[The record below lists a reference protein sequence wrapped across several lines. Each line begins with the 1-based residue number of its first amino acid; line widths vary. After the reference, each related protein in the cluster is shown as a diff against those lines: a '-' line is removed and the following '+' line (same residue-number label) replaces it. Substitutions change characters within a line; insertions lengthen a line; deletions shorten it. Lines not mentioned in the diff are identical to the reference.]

1 MFSAGWNSFGLPTA
15 SGHGAKAG
23 VARLGA
29 PATIPFT
36 EERHHVEKQS
46 SEKRFALLIDADNVS
61 AKYIKPITDELSKYG
76 TVTYKRIYGDW
87 TLTLHA
93 KWKDALLENSITPIQ
108 QFGYTQGKNATDSA
122 MIIDAMDIL
131 YTRSVEGFCIVSSDS
146 DFTRLA
152 SRIRESGLT
161 VIGMGEKKTPTP
173 FRKACDIFTTLEL
186 LLGDAGG
193 KASGR
198 GKGRGDQA
206 GANAAGAGAG
216 TATASKEEI
225 EQAVVNII
233 TDNQNNGKST
243 GLGEVGSRLLK
254 RYPDFDVRSYGT
266 NLLSKLLDEFPSVQ
280 ITKDGSSVTVELAGD
295 DRERRGGRGKDAPHG
310 AEAPAAEASDA
321 QAEQEPKGPAG
332 AEGAVDAQAEPVP
345 AAGADE
351 PVRQPAANGGGEGAS
366 AKKPR
371 RSTRPASHRGGKG
384 DAPKATAEDAVEA
397 KGAEAPAPDAPAEE
411 PQDASRA
418 AQPEP
423 VEEPPVDNRPGRAAR
438 LRAAAAWAN
447 AMGGRKA
454 AAKAKPAARKEP
466 EAEAQDAP
474 AAPQAEEPA
483 GVRQGQ
489 APAAPKPKSRRK
501 PAAKAAAAPQPV
513 EQGEAPA
520 QAAEA
525 PAKAPAR
532 ASAKAAPKPT
542 AKRAKAAGPA
552 EAARPAEKAA
562 KAGKAPKSPKAAQ
575 APEAPAQDAH
585 AAGGPEEY
593 IRQTLAEAGPD
604 GVALATLG
612 KRVRGRFR
620 TFKLRD
626 LGYAQFRP
634 YLADLEGVDVEQRDG
649 QFYARLA
656 R

>member
-1 MFSAGWNSFGLPTA
+1 MD
-15 SGHGAKAG
+15 
-23 VARLGA
+23 
-29 PATIPFT
+29 I
-36 EERHHVEKQS
+36 KQS

-186 LLGDAGG
+186 LLGDTGG
-193 KASGR
+193 KSG
-198 GKGRGDQA
+198 GRNRNRHDQ
-206 GANAAGAGAG
+206 GSSSNGQGAG
-216 TATASKEEI
+216 TTTMSKDEI

-345 AAGADE
+345 AEGADE
-351 PVRQPAANGGGEGAS
+351 PVRQPAANGGEEGAS

-384 DAPKATAEDAVEA
+384 DAPKAAAEDAVEA

-454 AAKAKPAARKEP
+454 AAKAKPAARKEQ

-483 GVRQGQ
+483 GARRGQ

-501 PAAKAAAAPQPV
+501 PAAKAAVAASQPV

-525 PAKAPAR
+525 PAKAPAK
-532 ASAKAAPKPT
+532 ASAKAVPKPA

-552 EAARPAEKAA
+552 EAARPAEKA
-562 KAGKAPKSPKAAQ
+562 GKSPKLPKAAQ

-585 AAGGPEEY
+585 AAGGTEEY

>member
-1 MFSAGWNSFGLPTA
+1 MD
-15 SGHGAKAG
+15 
-23 VARLGA
+23 
-29 PATIPFT
+29 I
-36 EERHHVEKQS
+36 KQS

-193 KASGR
+193 KSSGR
-198 GKGRGDQA
+198 GKGRSDQA
-206 GANAAGAGAG
+206 GATSGGSGAG
-216 TATASKEEI
+216 TATASKDEI

-266 NLLSKLLDEFPSVQ
+266 NLLSKLLDEFQSVQ

-295 DRERRGGRGKDAPHG
+295 DRERKNGHGKDAAHG
-310 AEAPAAEASDA
+310 NEAARADVPAEEPQAPKGEASDA
-321 QAEQEPKGPAG
+321 Q
-332 AEGAVDAQAEPVP
+332 
-345 AAGADE
+345 
-351 PVRQPAANGGGEGAS
+351 S
-366 AKKPR
+366 
-371 RSTRPASHRGGKG
+371 
-384 DAPKATAEDAVEA
+384 AEDASAVPVDAAPSDVEA
-397 KGAEAPAPDAPAEE
+397 AASDNASDKQDVPTDDAVVPGWGPETVE
-411 PQDASRA
+411 
-418 AQPEP
+418 PEP
-423 VEEPPVDNRPGRAAR
+423 VEEAPVDNRPGRAAR
-438 LRAAAAWAN
+438 KRAAAAWAD
-447 AMGGRKA
+447 ALKSRKPAKA
-454 AAKAKPAARKEP
+454 AQPEKAPAEQGAPAVDQASKAPGEQEPAASAK
-466 EAEAQDAP
+466 
-474 AAPQAEEPA
+474 
-483 GVRQGQ
+483 
-489 APAAPKPKSRRK
+489 RK
-501 PAAKAAAAPQPV
+501 PAAKSAKAASPKAKASQTAPK
-513 EQGEAPA
+513 
-520 QAAEA
+520 AAEA
-525 PAKAPAR
+525 PVEEPAQPSEAPVPAKA
-532 ASAKAAPKPT
+532 T
-542 AKRAKAAGPA
+542 GKAAGKA
-552 EAARPAEKAA
+552 QSKRPSSKASSKQTAPKASPKQPA
-562 KAGKAPKSPKAAQ
+562 KAEPAPSD
-575 APEAPAQDAH
+575 PEAF
-585 AAGGPEEY
+585 
-593 IRQTLAEAGPD
+593 IRQAVADAEPD
-604 GVALATLG
+604 GIALATLG
-612 KRVRGRFR
+612 KRVRGKFR

-634 YLADLEGVDVEQRDG
+634 YLVDMAGIDVEERDG

-656 R
+656 K

>member
-310 AEAPAAEASDA
+310 AEAPASEASDA

-345 AAGADE
+345 AEGADE

-384 DAPKATAEDAVEA
+384 DAPKAAAKDAVEA
-397 KGAEAPAPDAPAEE
+397 KSAEAPAPEVPAEE
-411 PQDASRA
+411 PQAASRA
-418 AQPEP
+418 EQPEP

>member
-36 EERHHVEKQS
+36 EEQHHVEKQS

-186 LLGDAGG
+186 LLGDTGG
-193 KASGR
+193 KSG
-198 GKGRGDQA
+198 GRNRNRHDQ
-206 GANAAGAGAG
+206 GSSSNGQGAG
-216 TATASKEEI
+216 TTTMSKDEI

-266 NLLSKLLDEFPSVQ
+266 NLLSKLLDEFASVQ
-280 ITKDGSSVTVELAGD
+280 IIKDGSSVAVVLAEGANAPKDASPEAEQAPETKQAD
-295 DRERRGGRGKDAPHG
+295 DVKDAPV
-310 AEAPAAEASDA
+310 AESEGSTDAQGAAE
-321 QAEQEPKGPAG
+321 EKPVQEPELSAEPAG
-332 AEGAVDAQAEPVP
+332 EQHDRLAEPV
-345 AAGADE
+345 
-351 PVRQPAANGGGEGAS
+351 
-366 AKKPR
+366 
-371 RSTRPASHRGGKG
+371 
-384 DAPKATAEDAVEA
+384 VEA
-397 KGAEAPAPDAPAEE
+397 EPAE
-411 PQDASRA
+411 
-418 AQPEP
+418 QPP
-423 VEEPPVDNRPGRAAR
+423 SDNRPGRAAR
-438 LRAAAAWAN
+438 MRAAASRSR
-447 AMGGRKA
+447 GSEGRKQAGKKQTEKGESSDGEVPAQA
-454 AAKAKPAARKEP
+454 AAPT
-466 EAEAQDAP
+466 
-474 AAPQAEEPA
+474 EE
-483 GVRQGQ
+483 Q
-489 APAAPKPKSRRK
+489 K
-501 PAAKAAAAPQPV
+501 PAAKPKRKPARAKAPKAEQSVAEATATQEEPV
-513 EQGEAPA
+513 GEAPKREP
-520 QAAEA
+520 EA
-525 PAKAPAR
+525 PAKRAPKR
-532 ASAKAAPKPT
+532 PAKAT
-542 AKRAKAAGPA
+542 AKAVAEGAA
-552 EAARPAEKAA
+552 
-562 KAGKAPKSPKAAQ
+562 APSN
-575 APEAPAQDAH
+575 PEAF
-585 AAGGPEEY
+585 
-593 IRQTLAEAGPD
+593 IRQTVAAAEPEGI
-604 GVALATLG
+604 ALSVLG
-612 KRVRGRFR
+612 KRVRGKFR

-634 YLADLEGVDVEQRDG
+634 YLDDLDGIKVEQRDG
-649 QFYARLA
+649 QSYARLD

>member
-1 MFSAGWNSFGLPTA
+1 MDT
-15 SGHGAKAG
+15 
-23 VARLGA
+23 
-29 PATIPFT
+29 
-36 EERHHVEKQS
+36 KQS

-161 VIGMGEKKTPTP
+161 VIGMGEKKTPIP

-193 KASGR
+193 RSGAGNR
-198 GKGRGDQA
+198 GKARQDQ
-206 GANAAGAGAG
+206 GSTAAAQVTG
-216 TATASKEEI
+216 TTISKDEV

-266 NLLSKLLDEFPSVQ
+266 NLLSKLLDEFQSVQ
-280 ITKDGSSVTVELAGD
+280 ITKDGSSVTVELAD
-295 DRERRGGRGKDAPHG
+295 DKERDHRERKGGRGKDAPRG
-310 AEAPAAEASDA
+310 
-321 QAEQEPKGPAG
+321 QAEGSRDAEKALPPAG
-332 AEGAVDAQAEPVP
+332 GKPEP
-345 AAGADE
+345 ADE
-351 PVRQPAANGGGEGAS
+351 RPVE
-366 AKKPR
+366 
-371 RSTRPASHRGGKG
+371 H
-384 DAPKATAEDAVEA
+384 TAEQ
-397 KGAEAPAPDAPAEE
+397 APAP
-411 PQDASRA
+411 S
-418 AQPEP
+418 
-423 VEEPPVDNRPGRAAR
+423 VDNRPGRASR
-438 LRAAAAWAN
+438 KRAASRVVAKRTLDDAGSDREAEREAEQSPKPASRKLRRSTAVSQPAASELPAEEV
-447 AMGGRKA
+447 AEPAVAKEDTRAGEGP
-454 AAKAKPAARKEP
+454 AKAPRRKKAPAKGGARGLSP
-466 EAEAQDAP
+466 EP
-474 AAPQAEEPA
+474 AAPQDA
-483 GVRQGQ
+483 
-489 APAAPKPKSRRK
+489 SD
-501 PAAKAAAAPQPV
+501 
-513 EQGEAPA
+513 EAV
-520 QAAEA
+520 AEA
-525 PAKAPAR
+525 KPRAGARR
-532 ASAKAAPKPT
+532 ASAEP
-542 AKRAKAAGPA
+542 AAGK
-552 EAARPAEKAA
+552 R
-562 KAGKAPKSPKAAQ
+562 SSD
-575 APEAPAQDAH
+575 PEAF
-585 AAGGPEEY
+585 
-593 IRQTLAEAGPD
+593 IRQAIADAEPE

-612 KRVRGRFR
+612 KRVRGKFR

-626 LGYAQFRP
+626 LGYSQFRS
-634 YLADLEGVDVEQRDG
+634 YIDDLDGLALEERDG

>member
-1 MFSAGWNSFGLPTA
+1 MDT
-15 SGHGAKAG
+15 
-23 VARLGA
+23 
-29 PATIPFT
+29 
-36 EERHHVEKQS
+36 KQS

-161 VIGMGEKKTPTP
+161 VIGMGEKKTPIP

-193 KASGR
+193 RSGAGNR
-198 GKGRGDQA
+198 GKARQDQ
-206 GANAAGAGAG
+206 GSTAAAQVTG
-216 TATASKEEI
+216 TTISKDEV

-266 NLLSKLLDEFPSVQ
+266 NLLSKLLDEFQSVQ
-280 ITKDGSSVTVELAGD
+280 ITKDGSSVTVELAD
-295 DRERRGGRGKDAPHG
+295 DKERDHRERKGGRGKDAPKG
-310 AEAPAAEASDA
+310 
-321 QAEQEPKGPAG
+321 QAEGSRDAEKALPPTGGKPEP
-332 AEGAVDAQAEPVP
+332 
-345 AAGADE
+345 ADE
-351 PVRQPAANGGGEGAS
+351 RPVE
-366 AKKPR
+366 
-371 RSTRPASHRGGKG
+371 H
-384 DAPKATAEDAVEA
+384 TAEQ
-397 KGAEAPAPDAPAEE
+397 APAP
-411 PQDASRA
+411 S
-418 AQPEP
+418 
-423 VEEPPVDNRPGRAAR
+423 VDNRPGRASR
-438 LRAAAAWAN
+438 KRAASRVVAKRTLDDAGSDREAEQEAERSPKPASRKLRRSTAVSQPAAPELPAEEV
-447 AMGGRKA
+447 AEPA
-454 AAKAKPAARKEP
+454 AAKEDSRAGEGPAKAPRRKKAPAKDGARGVSP
-466 EAEAQDAP
+466 EP
-474 AAPQAEEPA
+474 AAPQGA
-483 GVRQGQ
+483 
-489 APAAPKPKSRRK
+489 SD
-501 PAAKAAAAPQPV
+501 
-513 EQGEAPA
+513 EAV
-520 QAAEA
+520 AEA
-525 PAKAPAR
+525 KPRAGARR
-532 ASAKAAPKPT
+532 ASAEP
-542 AKRAKAAGPA
+542 AAGK
-552 EAARPAEKAA
+552 R
-562 KAGKAPKSPKAAQ
+562 SSD
-575 APEAPAQDAH
+575 PEAF
-585 AAGGPEEY
+585 
-593 IRQTLAEAGPD
+593 IRQAIADAEPE

-612 KRVRGRFR
+612 KRVRGKFR

-626 LGYAQFRP
+626 LGYSQFRS
-634 YLADLEGVDVEQRDG
+634 YIDDLDGLALEERDG

>member
-1 MFSAGWNSFGLPTA
+1 MD
-15 SGHGAKAG
+15 
-23 VARLGA
+23 
-29 PATIPFT
+29 I
-36 EERHHVEKQS
+36 KQS

-186 LLGDAGG
+186 LLGDTGG
-193 KASGR
+193 KSG
-198 GKGRGDQA
+198 GRNRNRHDQ
-206 GANAAGAGAG
+206 GSSSNGQGAG
-216 TATASKEEI
+216 TTTMSKDEI

-310 AEAPAAEASDA
+310 AEAPAAEASEA

-332 AEGAVDAQAEPVP
+332 AEAAVDAQAEPVP
-345 AAGADE
+345 VEGAGE
-351 PVRQPAANGGGEGAS
+351 PARQPAANGGGEGAS

-384 DAPKATAEDAVEA
+384 DAPKAAAEDAVEA

-423 VEEPPVDNRPGRAAR
+423 VEEPPADNRPGRAAR

-447 AMGGRKA
+447 AMGGRKSS
-454 AAKAKPAARKEP
+454 AKAKPAARKEP
-466 EAEAQDAP
+466 EAQAQDVPAVPQADKPAEAQ
-474 AAPQAEEPA
+474 QE
-483 GVRQGQ
+483 Q

-525 PAKAPAR
+525 PAKAPAKV
-532 ASAKAAPKPT
+532 SAKPAPKPS

-562 KAGKAPKSPKAAQ
+562 KAGKSPKSPKAAQ

-612 KRVRGRFR
+612 KRVRGKFR

>member
-1 MFSAGWNSFGLPTA
+1 MFSAGWHRFGLPTV
-15 SGHGAKAG
+15 SDHGAKTG

-29 PATIPFT
+29 PASITFT

-193 KASGR
+193 KAPGR

-206 GANAAGAGAG
+206 GANAAGAGTG

-310 AEAPAAEASDA
+310 AEAPASEASDA
-321 QAEQEPKGPAG
+321 QAEQEPKGPAS
-332 AEGAVDAQAEPVP
+332 AEAAVDAQAEPAP
-345 AAGADE
+345 AEDAGE
-351 PVRQPAANGGGEGAS
+351 PARQTAANGGGEGAS

-371 RSTRPASHRGGKG
+371 RSTRAATHRGGKG
-384 DAPKATAEDAVEA
+384 DAPKAAAEDAVEA
-397 KGAEAPAPDAPAEE
+397 KSAEAPAPEVPAEE
-411 PQDASRA
+411 PQAASRA
-418 AQPEP
+418 EQPEP

-454 AAKAKPAARKEP
+454 AAKTKPAARKEP
-466 EAEAQDAP
+466 EAQAQDVP

-483 GVRQGQ
+483 EARQEQ
-489 APAAPKPKSRRK
+489 APKPKSRRK
-501 PAAKAAAAPQPV
+501 PASKAAAAVPQPA
-513 EQGEAPA
+513 EQGEVSP

-525 PAKAPAR
+525 PAKASAK
-532 ASAKAAPKPT
+532 ASAKPAPKSS
-542 AKRAKAAGPA
+542 AKRAKEADPA
-552 EAARPAEKAA
+552 ETAQPAEKAA
-562 KAGKAPKSPKAAQ
+562 KPGRAPKPPKAAQ
-575 APEAPAQDAH
+575 AHEAPAQGAL

-612 KRVRGRFR
+612 KRVRGKFR

-634 YLADLEGVDVEQRDG
+634 YLADLEGVSVEQRDG

>member
-1 MFSAGWNSFGLPTA
+1 M
-15 SGHGAKAG
+15 
-23 VARLGA
+23 
-29 PATIPFT
+29 
-36 EERHHVEKQS
+36 EKQS

-310 AEAPAAEASDA
+310 AEAPASEASDA
-321 QAEQEPKGPAG
+321 QAEQEPKGPAS
-332 AEGAVDAQAEPVP
+332 AEAAVDAQAEPAP
-345 AAGADE
+345 AEDAGE
-351 PVRQPAANGGGEGAS
+351 PARQTAANGGGEGAS

-371 RSTRPASHRGGKG
+371 RSTRAAAHRGGKD
-384 DAPKATAEDAVEA
+384 DAPKAAVEDAVEA
-397 KGAEAPAPDAPAEE
+397 KGAAAPAPEVPVKE
-411 PQDASRA
+411 PQAASRA
-418 AQPEP
+418 EQPES

-454 AAKAKPAARKEP
+454 AAKTKPAARKEP
-466 EAEAQDAP
+466 EAQAQDAP

-483 GVRQGQ
+483 EARQEQ
-489 APAAPKPKSRRK
+489 APKSKSRRK
-501 PAAKAAAAPQPV
+501 PPRPPQRPRRRLLRGRRRSPRRSARRRPIRPRRRSPPRRPRSPGGLPSLPRLRKPPRPPRRAPSPQAGPRSTSARRWPKPAPTAWRSPRSASACAASSARSSCVTWVTPSSARTLPTSRASPSSSATASSTPAWPARRAADQRDRPALRAPGATRAAP
-513 EQGEAPA
+513 
-520 QAAEA
+520 
-525 PAKAPAR
+525 
-532 ASAKAAPKPT
+532 
-542 AKRAKAAGPA
+542 
-552 EAARPAEKAA
+552 
-562 KAGKAPKSPKAAQ
+562 
-575 APEAPAQDAH
+575 
-585 AAGGPEEY
+585 
-593 IRQTLAEAGPD
+593 
-604 GVALATLG
+604 GVP
-612 KRVRGRFR
+612 
-620 TFKLRD
+620 
-626 LGYAQFRP
+626 Q
-634 YLADLEGVDVEQRDG
+634 
-649 QFYARLA
+649 
-656 R
+656 